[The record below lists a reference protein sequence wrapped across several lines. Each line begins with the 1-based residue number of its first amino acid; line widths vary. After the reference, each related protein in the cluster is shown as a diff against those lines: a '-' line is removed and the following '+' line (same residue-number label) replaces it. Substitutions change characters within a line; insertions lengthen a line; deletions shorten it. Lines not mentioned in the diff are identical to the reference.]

1 MNVLKTLVKT
11 YIYVLAGSIL
21 STAIFISVFVPETV
35 FTVLLLWEVIVMSAA
50 TTLGTLIF
58 YSKKEISKRQMK
70 IRTVIHYIYI
80 NLIVFST
87 ALLCGWVDLKH
98 TVQLLFLLLLIAAV
112 YYSVSS
118 AMFKKEEKAA
128 ECMNERLRE
137 IYPEED
143 EGKW

>member
-1 MNVLKTLVKT
+1 
-11 YIYVLAGSIL
+11 
-21 STAIFISVFVPETV
+21 
-35 FTVLLLWEVIVMSAA
+35 
-50 TTLGTLIF
+50 
-58 YSKKEISKRQMK
+58 MK

-128 ECMNERLRE
+128 ESMNERLRE

-143 EGKW
+143 EGK